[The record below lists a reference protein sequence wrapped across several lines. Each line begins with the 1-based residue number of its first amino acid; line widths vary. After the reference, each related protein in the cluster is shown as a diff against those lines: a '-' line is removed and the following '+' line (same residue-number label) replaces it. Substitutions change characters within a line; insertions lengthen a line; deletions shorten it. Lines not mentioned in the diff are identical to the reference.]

1 MCVGFWSLTHPEYAL
16 VLCAN
21 RDEFLAR
28 ATSTAHWHAFEAA
41 SAIPS
46 PQDVNPIH
54 PESPTDV
61 PQGSVLSGRDL
72 VAGGTWLGAHKHGRV
87 GLLTNITEPLGIWP
101 SSRGALIASFL
112 LGEGSV
118 ASAGSLLEQQETAYA
133 GFNMMLFAPTD
144 VPGGSLE
151 YEGRLVTNHTGGGKI
166 RVREL
171 ESSECAS
178 GGVSNGVDGRGGNTY
193 PKICEGVSA
202 LKQALQDAGTDE
214 DKLIS
219 CLLELLT
226 SQAHPPP
233 RDSQGRAASISI
245 APIPGAPQY
254 GTRVSTVVLVRRDGR
269 ARFIERDRW
278 TLQPDGSA
286 RDGGATRGFRY
297 SIK

>member
-1 MCVGFWSLTHPEYAL
+1 MCFPRPGSHCKLSL
-16 VLCAN
+16 LC
-21 RDEFLAR
+21 LASR
-28 ATSTAHWHAFEAA
+28 
-41 SAIPS
+41 
-46 PQDVNPIH
+46 
-54 PESPTDV
+54 
-61 PQGSVLSGRDL
+61 
-72 VAGGTWLGAHKHGRV
+72 
-87 GLLTNITEPLGIWP
+87 TNITEPLGIWP
-101 SSRGALIASFL
+101 SSRGALITSFL

-144 VPGGSLE
+144 VPNGSLE

-226 SQAHPPP
+226 CVLSYIEVCSLRSFVLRLPQNTPTHVFFIFAPCTPALFRLGMGLSLGLGHIAHLP
-233 RDSQGRAASISI
+233 RLR
-245 APIPGAPQY
+245 
-254 GTRVSTVVLVRRDGR
+254 T
-269 ARFIERDRW
+269 
-278 TLQPDGSA
+278 
-286 RDGGATRGFRY
+286 FRPLRIFACY
-297 SIK
+297 